1 MKSSQ
6 FHNQL
11 S

>member
-6 FHNQL
+6 F
-11 S
+11 SETK